1 MTRVDGAKQKF
12 ALPSKHGRTR
22 GCQDTQSTH
31 RMLRGAGH
39 GHIPT
44 TILQKAN
51 LPHAEMATTWP
62 PWQLAPALI
71 GPRSASPVKQEQQ
84 CEHSSSCHDLRMIL
98 QSIQINA
105 STASAILEMN
115 RGVAST

>member
-22 GCQDTQSTH
+22 GCQDTQPILTECSVELGTAILLLLFVESEST
-31 RMLRGAGH
+31 
-39 GHIPT
+39 
-44 TILQKAN
+44 
-51 LPHAEMATTWP
+51 HAEMATTWP